1 METRKITVLSTR
13 TQTKHVIMSAAT
25 TLSQLKSDLD
35 KEGISYSDM
44 TFYEGLSKTELKDD
58 SSILPHDVPYKGQTT
73 NELVFMLTTPNKKIK
88 SGMMSRAEVYAIIKA
103 KNLQAKCVEIYGKNF
118 TMCKTSD
125 LIELINKRGN
135 SSTPKEVSVNKKE
148 NTEIENK
155 STNKENSITE
165 CKDAKLRGAFLT
177 MIDILKNVD
186 ILDEEDK
193 MDILNELGIS
203 RTSTF
208 KSDDTTSK
216 STYSENEIDDMFD
229 FVK

>member
-13 TQTKHVIMSAAT
+13 TQTKYTIMSAAT

-125 LIELINKRGN
+125 LIELINKE
-135 SSTPKEVSVNKKE
+135 K
-148 NTEIENK
+148 NTEIENEI
-155 STNKENSITE
+155 TNKKSNITE
-165 CKDAKLRGAFLT
+165 CKDTKLREAFLT
-177 MIDILKNVD
+177 MLDMLIDEGALYESDRED
-186 ILDEEDK
+186 IINGLEVNK
-193 MDILNELGIS
+193 V
-203 RTSTF
+203 STF
-208 KSDDTTSK
+208 HENDNTSCK
-216 STYSENEIDDMFD
+216 STYSEDEIDDMFD